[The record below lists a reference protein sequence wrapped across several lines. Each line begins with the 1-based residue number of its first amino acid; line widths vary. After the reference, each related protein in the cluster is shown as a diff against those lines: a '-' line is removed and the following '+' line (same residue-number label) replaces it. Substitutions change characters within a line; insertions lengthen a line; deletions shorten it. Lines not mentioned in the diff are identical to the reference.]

1 MAGMALRKKALVG
14 RLTEREF
21 RSLRDR
27 GRVVV
32 APLRALVKRIRSV
45 RRFASSVPKVPPAT
59 LEALDAAIRS
69 AGRGSRRRPPR
80 DRCPLDERQAAEL
93 CAISRTV

>member
-1 MAGMALRKKALVG
+1 VI
-14 RLTEREF
+14 
-21 RSLRDR
+21 
-27 GRVVV
+27 

-69 AGRGSRRRPPR
+69 ADAAVDAARRVTNVRLTR
-80 DRCPLDERQAAEL
+80 AGLRNYARVAARCEEDPHAQQH
-93 CAISRTV
+93 T